1 MKILACASFDY
12 MKLMV
17 VELQHQLAELEEA
30 ERAAAVAAAAS
41 AAAASVTADEAGAEP
56 KPPPRQRMNPFDNQ
70 VLYVCTGVAGQ
81 DATQEMGRNQATA
94 DLMA

>member
-30 ERAAAVAAAAS
+30 ERVAAVAAAAS
-41 AAAASVTADEAGAEP
+41 AAASVTADEAGAEP

-81 DATQEMGRNQATA
+81 DATQEMERNQATA

>member
-1 MKILACASFDY
+1 MKIVACASFDY

-17 VELQHQLAELEEA
+17 VELQQQLAELEEA
-30 ERAAAVAAAAS
+30 ERAAAV
-41 AAAASVTADEAGAEP
+41 AAASVTADEAGAEP

-81 DATQEMGRNQATA
+81 DATQEMERNQATA